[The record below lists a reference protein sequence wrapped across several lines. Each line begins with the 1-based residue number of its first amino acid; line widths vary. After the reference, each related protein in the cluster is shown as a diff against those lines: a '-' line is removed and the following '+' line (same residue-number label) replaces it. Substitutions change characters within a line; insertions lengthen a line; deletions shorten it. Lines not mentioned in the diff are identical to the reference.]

1 MNTKQRF
8 DLDPNLGKISHH
20 IPDEEINLLFP
31 FKKFNTQG
39 RSRRFKTSQLYRAH
53 ILAMLKGIPSF
64 NKLCTEFKTRR
75 AFRDFCFFRNKKF
88 IPTKRMLSEFRDH
101 LAPSGFGKIT
111 QLLASNL
118 LKVVPLPQ
126 VKVSIP
132 DATDMPANCRG
143 FTKKNASVLEN
154 ANVPGSTQLR
164 EQQKASGQR
173 RAARALILSD
183 IRSIP
188 YASG

>member
-1 MNTKQRF
+1 MDTRQRF
-8 DLDPNLGKISHH
+8 DFDPILEKISHH

-39 RSRRFKTSQLYRAH
+39 RSRKFKTSQLYRAH
-53 ILAMLKGIPSF
+53 ILSMLKGIHSF
-64 NKLCTEFKTRR
+64 NKLCAEFKTRR
-75 AFRDFCFFRNKKF
+75 AFRDFCLFRNKQL

-101 LAPSGFGKIT
+101 LKPSGFEKIA
-111 QLLASNL
+111 QLLASNFL
-118 LKVVPLPQ
+118 NVVSLPE
-126 VKVSIP
+126 VNVTIP
-132 DATDMPANCRG
+132 DATDMPAKCRG
-143 FTKKNASVLEN
+143 FAKKNASVLGN
-154 ANVPGSTQLR
+154 ANAQRSIQPR

-173 RAARALILSD
+173 RVVRALILSD